1 MEWTPY
7 VFGKDAAE
15 MGIRLSTLVFL
26 GKRFTKNK
34 EWLYICTQY
43 PQGIFGAIGGL
54 LSIPKFLRPILYR
67 YLPQLIALRKYG
79 EMAKELI
86 LPELEERDRLR
97 ASGADIKHND
107 ALEWYY
113 KNSSKRG
120 KEDFDAVSAMI
131 SLAFAST
138 HTTVDLLCNV
148 LYDLADHPECIE
160 PLRRE
165 VEQVL
170 AEDGGW
176 KKTTLYKMKLMDSF
190 LKECQRMNPVQ
201 LSQFCSGVKRC

>member
-1 MEWTPY
+1 
-7 VFGKDAAE
+7 
-15 MGIRLSTLVFL
+15 
-26 GKRFTKNK
+26 
-34 EWLYICTQY
+34 
-43 PQGIFGAIGGL
+43 
-54 LSIPKFLRPILYR
+54 
-67 YLPQLIALRKYG
+67 
-79 EMAKELI
+79 MAKALI
-86 LPELEERDRLR
+86 LPEVEERERQR
-97 ASGADIKHND
+97 AAGSDAKFND

-120 KEDFDAVSAMI
+120 KKDFDAVSAMI

-148 LYDLADHPECIE
+148 IYDLAAHPECIE

-165 VEQVL
+165 IDQVL

-190 LKECQRMNPVQ
+190 LKETQRMNPVQ
-201 LSQFCSGVKRC
+201 LSASCAGTKK